1 MGFLG
6 KLRGILILLV
16 LLIGGPV
23 MIGVGYKEARDSKAL
38 ADHGV
43 VADAVVSEVTWSKKR
58 GSERN
63 FHAKV
68 SFVTPD
74 NRTVDAN
81 LSVPTALGKELRDA
95 PEDKPTT
102 VSVRYLPEDTS
113 TVALADHK
121 DESGFQYG
129 VGALML
135 LAGIGLLAWRLRKKP
150 EEAVHAQTA

>member
-6 KLRGILILLV
+6 KLRGVLILLA

-23 MIGVGYKEARDSKAL
+23 MIGAGYKEARDSKAL
-38 ADHGV
+38 ADHGA
-43 VADAVVSEVTWSKKR
+43 VADAMVSEVTWSKKR

-68 SFVTPD
+68 NFVTPD
-74 NRTVDAN
+74 NRPVTAN
-81 LSVPTALGKELRDA
+81 LSVPAALGKELRDA
-95 PEDKPTT
+95 PEDKPATL
-102 VSVRYLPEDTS
+102 SVRYLPEDTS

-150 EEAVHAQTA
+150 QQADGTQAA

>member
-16 LLIGGPV
+16 LLVGGPV
-23 MIGVGYKEARDSKAL
+23 MIGAGYNEARDSKAL

-43 VADAVVSEVTWSKKR
+43 VTDAVVTEVTWSKKR

-81 LSVPTALGKELRDA
+81 LSVPTTLGKELRDA

-135 LAGIGLLAWRLRKKP
+135 LAGIGLLVWRLRKKP
-150 EEAVHAQTA
+150 EEAVDAQTA